1 LLALANLAKRVL
13 FAPPA
18 ASTDAGEDV
27 ASFRFRSL
35 SIVLFFPSGTIKD
48 SSKHHQQRRDAFPL
62 SNKQPKPYL
71 SADVDSDRSKEYL

>member
-35 SIVLFFPSGTIKD
+35 SIVLFFPQGTIKGFL
-48 SSKHHQQRRDAFPL
+48 KHHQQRRDAFPH
-62 SNKQPKPYL
+62 SKKQPKLYL
-71 SADVDSDRSKEYL
+71 SPGVDSDKEYL